1 MEVFP
6 EQRTG
11 VGSGK
16 MWAKE
21 NVVCVCAAR
30 CAGPKIDTR
39 PFNSVRRSFVSMGMT
54 FPGGY
59 GRQDDEGD
67 QGGDTQFSTQNSRI
81 FTPPL

>member
-21 NVVCVCAAR
+21 NVVCVCVCAAR

-54 FPGGY
+54 FPGCY
-59 GRQDDEGD
+59 GSKKKE
-67 QGGDTQFSTQNSRI
+67 GDTQFSTRNSRI
-81 FTPPL
+81 FTPPP